1 MNPPNS
7 KMRLAVLRNENYN
20 RKQWGKGFTEMAC
33 GGICDVS
40 FVFFGV
46 ADFQRQDYR
55 RDMYLRTVDFS
66 RTFLFYLPLYGLQRK
81 EGEAF
86 VSASAAV
93 CGVFLGVG

>member
-1 MNPPNS
+1 
-7 KMRLAVLRNENYN
+7 
-20 RKQWGKGFTEMAC
+20 MAC
-33 GGICDVS
+33 GGECDVS

-55 RDMYLRTVDFS
+55 RGMYFRAVDFG
-66 RTFLFYLPLYGLQRK
+66 RTFLFYLPLYGLQHK

-93 CGVFLGVG
+93 CSIFLGAG